1 MYYFLTSPDVFD
13 SYIAISAGFPDCEDY
28 FIALTTEFL
37 KANHTG
43 NQKIFLTY
51 GVKDFL
57 DPDSLIKAQLDN
69 FTEMIKADE
78 NVVCG
83 YKIYEDEGH
92 VPYPS
97 LYDGLKF
104 LYE

>member
-1 MYYFLTSPDVFD
+1 M
-13 SYIAISAGFPDCEDY
+13 
-28 FIALTTEFL
+28 
-37 KANHTG
+37 
-43 NQKIFLTY
+43 
-51 GVKDFL
+51 KDPL
-57 DPDSLIKAQLDN
+57 DPDGLIKAQLDN
-69 FTEMIKADE
+69 FTDMLKVDE
-78 NVVCG
+78 NIVCG